1 VKQSANWENKED
13 TYDLNRIKCEA
24 IAVNTDSGICPG
36 IAKTERG
43 EVFMIGGRTP
53 EPNGICCQAF
63 AAIGPMKLAMMLTE
77 KMDWETKD
85 YFDIVCPMDLLPIDF
100 LESRKNRSTYASRH
114 FCNFGLPVGR

>member
-1 VKQSANWENKED
+1 MKQSANWENTED
-13 TYDLNRIKCEA
+13 TCDLNRIKCEA

-85 YFDIVCPMDLLPIDF
+85 YFDIVCPHGFVTYRL
-100 LESRKNRSTYASRH
+100 SRIKEK
-114 FCNFGLPVGR
+114 